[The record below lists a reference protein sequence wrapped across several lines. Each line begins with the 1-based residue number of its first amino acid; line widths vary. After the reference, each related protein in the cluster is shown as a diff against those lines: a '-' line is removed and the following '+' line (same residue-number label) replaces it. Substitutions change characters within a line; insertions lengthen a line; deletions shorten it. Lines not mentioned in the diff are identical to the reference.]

1 MEATKKVETEIA
13 EKVIEKSSEDPQ
25 PQPVVEKKKKP
36 RTQKQKEAFEKAR
49 AKRLENLQIVL

>member
-1 MEATKKVETEIA
+1 MEETKKVETEIA

-36 RTQKQKEAFEKAR
+36 RTQKQKEAQCRHDLHQQKSHC
-49 AKRLENLQIVL
+49 